1 MGKPMASA
9 TTSMVPS
16 SSSSRQAI
24 TPGMDLGLLESL
36 RELVRHRD
44 LLYMLTWREMKIR
57 YKQSVMGFLWALL
70 MPMVIISAGI
80 IVRYAFAGLSGATV
94 KSSDIAAVAVK
105 AAPYAFFV
113 AAIRFGTNSLISNS
127 NLLTKV
133 YMPRL
138 IFPMSA
144 VFAQLL
150 DFLVAGTVVG
160 VFLLVIGVGVSVQ
173 LLWLPVLLAGLMLLA
188 AGFAIILSAAGVFFR
203 DVKYL
208 VEVLLTFAVFFVPVF
223 YDSKMLGRW
232 GPLILLNPV
241 SPILEAISTTVVGH
255 QAPDLAWLAYSL
267 CFGILLMGGSLL
279 AFRKLEPYFAES
291 V

>member
-1 MGKPMASA
+1 MATATVTMDHAPTSA
-9 TTSMVPS
+9 LQVVRPS
-16 SSSSRQAI
+16 E
-24 TPGMDLGLLESL
+24 GLGLVESL
-36 RELVRHRD
+36 REVYRHRD
-44 LLYMLTWREMKIR
+44 LMYMLTWREMKIR

-105 AAPYAFFV
+105 SAPYAFFV
-113 AAIRFGTNSLISNS
+113 AAIRFGTNSLISNA

-144 VFAQLL
+144 VLAQLL
-150 DFLVAGTVVG
+150 DFVVAATVVG
-160 VFLLVIGVGVSVQ
+160 VFLLVIGVGVSIQ
-173 LLWLPVLLAGLMLLA
+173 LLWLPLLFAGLVMLA
-188 AGFAIILSAAGVFFR
+188 VGFAVILSAAGVFFR

-223 YDSKMLGRW
+223 YDSSMLGRW
-232 GPLILLNPV
+232 GTLVLLNPV
-241 SPILEAISTTVVGH
+241 SPLLEAIATTVVGH
-255 QAPDLAWLAYSL
+255 RSPDLAWVAYSFA
-267 CFGILLMGGSLL
+267 FGFVLLGGSLL

>member
-1 MGKPMASA
+1 MATA
-9 TTSMVPS
+9 TMTMNRTPSPGPEGAVPS
-16 SSSSRQAI
+16 MS
-24 TPGMDLGLLESL
+24 PGLADSV
-36 RELVRHRD
+36 REVVRHRD
-44 LLYMLTWREMKIR
+44 LLYLLTWREMKIR

-113 AAIRFGTNSLISNS
+113 SAIRFGTNSLISNS
-127 NLLTKV
+127 SLLTKV

-138 IFPMSA
+138 IFPLSA

-150 DFLVAGTVVG
+150 DFLVAATVVG
-160 VFLLVIGVGVSVQ
+160 VFLVIFGVGGSVQ
-173 LLWLPVLLAGLMLLA
+173 LLWLPLLFAELVMLA
-188 AGFAIILSAAGVFFR
+188 SGFAIILSAAGVFFR

-223 YDSKMLGRW
+223 YDASMLGRW
-232 GPLILLNPV
+232 GTLVLLNPV
-241 SPILEAISTTVVGH
+241 SPILEAISATVVGH
-255 QAPDLAWLAYSL
+255 RPPDLAWVAYSL
-267 CFGILLMGGSLL
+267 AFGLLLLGGSLT